1 MDETSKGALDL
12 LRKDDKID
20 WVLNHLISSFSE
32 GIAQSAKER
41 GNIDQFDFRLPEADI
56 TSKERTK
63 REKYETSRPYEEPEK
78 LELITFA
85 LHEVFVTLPEIQAAT
100 ARSLIELGATSAR
113 IEFDAPDD
121 EERAA
126 GSYAVDVSPDKDN
139 LEDLRRRFSAF
150 AERLK
155 Q

>member
-1 MDETSKGALDL
+1 MDETSRAALDL
-12 LRKDDKID
+12 LRRDDKID
-20 WVLNHLISSFSE
+20 WVLSHLVSSFSE

-41 GNIDQFDFRLPEADI
+41 GSLAQVDFQLASFDM

-63 REKYETSRPYEEPEK
+63 REKYETSRPYEEAEK

-100 ARSLIELGATSAR
+100 AKALTELGATSTR

-121 EERAA
+121 EERTD
-126 GSYAVDVSPDKDN
+126 GSYAVDVAPNTEN
-139 LEDLRRRFSAF
+139 LADLRQRFASF
-150 AERLK
+150 TQKLES
-155 Q
+155 